1 MLSDDTSVAMP
12 FFQCITRSFKT
23 PTDTCARLAN
33 GLVYLPLRRVAS
45 LYSPGTMI
53 SRGILGIWAAFL
65 SCTPATRRSFTSPLP
80 SLATSPSLKG
90 ASPIRNPKPE
100 TRNPKP
106 ETRSCVVIFKP
117 YTYTGSGEGCQCR
130 IPQTSIPFRICI

>member
-106 ETRSCVVIFKP
+106 EVVSSFLSPIP
-117 YTYTGSGEGCQCR
+117 TQDLERAASAGYLRHQYHSGYVSE
-130 IPQTSIPFRICI
+130 